1 MRMSLPE
8 HAERNRAAWT
18 KAASDYVENA
28 RRNWATAEMSWGI
41 WDVPETEVGVIGD
54 VARLDVVELGCGTA
68 YWSAWL
74 ARAGARPTGVDIT
87 PAQLDTARA
96 MQAEHGLDFPLVE
109 ASAEDVPLPGAAFDL
124 ALSEYG
130 ASLWCEPSAWL
141 AEAARLLRPGGRL
154 VFLTNSI
161 HAAMCMPDEGAAG
174 DRLLRAQ
181 RDVRRLEWPDDESV
195 EFHLPHGEW
204 IAALAAAGFAVE
216 SLHELYAPADAVQT
230 RFEWVTP
237 EWAQRWPYEEIWTAR
252 RR

>member
-1 MRMSLPE
+1 
-8 HAERNRAAWT
+8 
-18 KAASDYVENA
+18 
-28 RRNWATAEMSWGI
+28 
-41 WDVPETEVGVIGD
+41 
-54 VARLDVVELGCGTA
+54 
-68 YWSAWL
+68 
-74 ARAGARPTGVDIT
+74 
-87 PAQLDTARA
+87 

-130 ASLWCEPSAWL
+130 ASLLCEPSAWL
-141 AEAARLLRPGGRL
+141 AEAAPAAAVRCRL

-161 HAAMCMPDEGAAG
+161 HAAMCMPVEGAAG
-174 DRLLRAQ
+174 DRLLRAP
-181 RDVRRLEWPDDESV
+181 RDVRRLEWPDDESM

-216 SLHELYAPADAVQT
+216 SLHDLYAPADAVQT

>member
-8 HAERNRAAWT
+8 HAARNRAAWT

-96 MQAEHGLDFPLVE
+96 MQAEHG
-109 ASAEDVPLPGAAFDL
+109 
-124 ALSEYG
+124 
-130 ASLWCEPSAWL
+130 
-141 AEAARLLRPGGRL
+141 L

-237 EWAQRWPYEEIWTAR
+237 EWAQRWPYE
-252 RR
+252 